1 MDEQQGRTGAAS
13 DVVERH
19 GGGRTRSGGP
29 ITLDAM
35 ADPVAELCV
44 EPGPL
49 ADAVAAL
56 PAAPGL
62 YAWWTAPSV
71 LPALAG
77 TPHPVDPDLC
87 ALDVG
92 TATMLR
98 NRITRQHL
106 YRSGVSG
113 LRRVLAGRL
122 LEDLSLSPTWA
133 ADVILPRADEER
145 LTAWM
150 REHLRLTWC
159 ARDDRESV
167 VGGVV
172 EALGP
177 GTAVA
182 ATVTR
187 DAEARFL
194 AAAGEKTVRVVGVP
208 FRRP

>member
-1 MDEQQGRTGAAS
+1 MQYPFGTVDHTGP
-13 DVVERH
+13 V
-19 GGGRTRSGGP
+19 T
-29 ITLDAM
+29 
-35 ADPVAELCV
+35 DPVAELRE

-56 PAAPGL
+56 PGAPGL
-62 YAWWTAPSV
+62 YAWWVEPSV
-71 LPALAG
+71 LAPLAG
-77 TPHPVDPDLC
+77 TPHPADPDLC

-106 YRSGVSG
+106 YRSGVSA
-113 LRRVLAGRL
+113 LRRVLAGLL
-122 LEDLSLSPTWA
+122 LEDLSLTPTWA

-150 REHLRLTWC
+150 RRHLLLTWC
-159 ARDDRESV
+159 AHDDREDV
-167 VGGVV
+167 VAGVID
-172 EALGP
+172 ALGP
-177 GTAVA
+177 GTSVA
-182 ATVTR
+182 AEVAR
-187 DAEARFL
+187 DAEARFA